1 MVYFVHG
8 SPAYSEKKDK
18 EYVESGSGEAD
29 QMLASSDHRKDL
41 LTRRIDH
48 SLAAGGSKR
57 PGRGSTALLLLAG

>member
-41 LTRRIDH
+41 
-48 SLAAGGSKR
+48 SAGSIS
-57 PGRGSTALLLLAG
+57 P